1 MSTRDL
7 VNAIIAG
14 QAAEIETALNSTLM
28 NKIADRLDDK
38 RIEVA
43 STMFNTSDKSN
54 VHEALDKKDPIGR
67 WIKDFQKSDAPQFA
81 GKSKEKRREMAIAA
95 ALDAKR
101 N

>member
-43 STMFNTSDKSN
+43 SSMFKNNQDN
-54 VHEALDKKDPIGR
+54 VHEALDKKASIGD
-67 WIKDFQKSDAPQFA
+67 WVKDFQKSDAPQFT
-81 GKSKEKRREMAIAA
+81 GKSKEKRRQMAIAA
-95 ALDAKR
+95 ALEARR
-101 N
+101 NS